1 MDEIHGTTT
10 FFVNYSELFWRKATT
25 NKKMICW
32 NLSFEFEKK
41 NQNSLCNQIKKTSS
55 FFTKFQASALENWKN
70 SATTNVW
77 KESGCCTITSN
88 VKIEISKKREN
99 ISSLL
104 SNATQFEIHFLR
116 KKHWFLTSETS
127 SENFSICT
135 FFHWFLEHSRSIF
148 MDLKSD
154 GLSSLATFFFSC
166 DFIS

>member
-1 MDEIHGTTT
+1 MKFMVLLHSLSTI
-10 FFVNYSELFWRKATT
+10 VSYSEGKLQPIRKWYVE
-25 NKKMICW
+25 IW
-32 NLSFEFEKK
+32 VLNLKKK

-104 SNATQFEIHFLR
+104 SNTTQFEIHFLR